1 MDNPNEAMQR
11 KHTVKSFDEDLGD
24 LTGLIV
30 QMGAHA
36 ERQIARAVKA
46 LIDRDDDL
54 AEDVIETDRAV
65 DDLEETVDQQA
76 IKMLATRQP
85 MAVDLRVISMSLKI
99 SNDLERI
106 ADYAKGIAK
115 RARRLSTTPQLKPF
129 VTIPR
134 MAGLTQA
141 MLKDVLDAFITRD
154 AEKAMEVWH
163 RDQTVDDEYDSLFR
177 ELVTFILEDPRT
189 TSTAIDLLFVAKN
202 IERIGDH
209 ATNIAEKIHYMVHG
223 TQINR
228 PNRRAEPRAAN
239 GEEAGS
245 LAS

>member
-1 MDNPNEAMQR
+1 MNNPTEAMQR
-11 KHTVKSFDEDLGD
+11 KHTVKSFDEDLAD

-36 ERQIARAVKA
+36 ERQIARAIKA
-46 LIDRDDDL
+46 LIERDDEL
-54 AEDVIETDRAV
+54 AEDVIHTDRAV

-76 IKMLATRQP
+76 IRMLATRQP
-85 MAVDLRVISMSLKI
+85 VAVDLRVISMALKI

-106 ADYAKGIAK
+106 GDYAKSIAK
-115 RARRLSTTPQLKPF
+115 RARRLSTNPQLKPF

-134 MAGLTQA
+134 MAELAQA

-154 AEKAMEVWH
+154 TEKAMDVWH
-163 RDQTVDDEYDSLFR
+163 RDQIVDDEYDSLFR

-189 TSTAIDLLFVAKN
+189 TSTAIDLLFIAKN

-209 ATNIAEKIHYMVHG
+209 TTNIAEKIHYMVHG

-228 PNRRAEPRAAN
+228 PSRKVEIETTGGAP
-239 GEEAGS
+239 AGN
-245 LAS
+245 LAP

>member
-1 MDNPNEAMQR
+1 MDNPSEAMQR
-11 KHTVKSFDEDLGD
+11 KHTVKSFDEDLAD
-24 LTGLIV
+24 LAGQIV
-30 QMGAHA
+30 QMGAYA
-36 ERQIARAVKA
+36 EQQIAQAIKA
-46 LIDRDDDL
+46 LVERDDNL
-54 AEDVIETDRAV
+54 AEEVIESDRAV
-65 DDLEETVDQQA
+65 DRLEEDIDQHA

-106 ADYAKGIAK
+106 SDYAKGIAK
-115 RARRLSTTPQLKPF
+115 RARRLSTAPQLKPF

-163 RDQTVDDEYDSLFR
+163 RDQAVDDEYDSLFR
-177 ELVTFILEDPRT
+177 ELITFIIEDPRN

-202 IERIGDH
+202 IERLGDH
-209 ATNIAEKIHYMVHG
+209 CTNIAEKIHYMVHG

-228 PNRRAEPRAAN
+228 PSRRGATGETAAD
-239 GEEAGS
+239 EAS
-245 LAS
+245 

>member
-1 MDNPNEAMQR
+1 MGNPVETTLK
-11 KHTVKSFDEDLGD
+11 KHIVKSYDEELADLAGQ
-24 LTGLIV
+24 IV

-36 ERQIARAVKA
+36 ERQIATATKA
-46 LIDRDDDL
+46 LVERDDEL
-54 AEDVIETDRAV
+54 ADQVIDADRAV
-65 DDLEETVDQQA
+65 DDLEEVIDQHA

-115 RARRLSTTPQLKPF
+115 RARRLSTNPQLKPL

-134 MAGLTQA
+134 MAELAQA

-154 AEKAMEVWH
+154 AEAAMEVWH
-163 RDQTVDDEYDSLFR
+163 RDQAIDDLYDSLFR

-189 TSTAIDLLFVAKN
+189 TSTAIDLLFIAKN
-202 IERIGDH
+202 LERIGDH
-209 ATNIAEKIHYMVHG
+209 TTNVAEKIHYMVHG

-228 PNRRAEPRAAN
+228 PRQNVGRDDQ
-239 GEEAGS
+239 
-245 LAS
+245 

>member
-1 MDNPNEAMQR
+1 MDTPVQTTLK
-11 KHTVKSFDEDLGD
+11 KHTVKSYDEELADLAGQ
-24 LTGLIV
+24 IV

-36 ERQIARAVKA
+36 ERQIARAIKA
-46 LIDRDDDL
+46 LVDRDDDL

-65 DDLEETVDQQA
+65 DDLEEAIDQHA
-76 IKMLATRQP
+76 IRMLATRQP

-115 RARRLSTTPQLKPF
+115 RARRLSTMPQLKPF

-134 MAGLTQA
+134 MGELTQA

-154 AEKAMEVWH
+154 SEKAMAVWH
-163 RDQTVDDEYDSLFR
+163 SDQAVDDLYDSLFR

-189 TSTAIDLLFVAKN
+189 TSTAIDLLFIAKN
-202 IERIGDH
+202 LERIGDH
-209 ATNIAEKIHYMVHG
+209 TTNIAEKIHYMVHG
-223 TQINR
+223 SQINR
-228 PNRRAEPRAAN
+228 PRDS
-239 GEEAGS
+239 GE
-245 LAS
+245 LDDQ

>member
-1 MDNPNEAMQR
+1 MDNPVETTLK
-11 KHTVKSFDEDLGD
+11 KHTVKSYDEELADLAGQ
-24 LTGLIV
+24 IV

-36 ERQIARAVKA
+36 ERQIALAIKA

-54 AEDVIETDRAV
+54 AERVIETDRAV
-65 DDLEETVDQQA
+65 DALEEVIDQNA

-115 RARRLSTTPQLKPF
+115 RARRLNTSPQLKPM
-129 VTIPR
+129 VTIPH
-134 MAGLTQA
+134 MGELTQA

-154 AEKAMEVWH
+154 SEKAMDVWH
-163 RDQTVDDEYDSLFR
+163 RDQAVDDLYDNLFR

-202 IERIGDH
+202 LERIGDH
-209 ATNIAEKIHYMVHG
+209 TTNIAEKIHYMVHG
-223 TQINR
+223 SQINR
-228 PNRRAEPRAAN
+228 PRDS
-239 GEEAGS
+239 GEFDDQ
-245 LAS
+245 

>member
-1 MDNPNEAMQR
+1 MDKPVETTLK
-11 KHTVKSFDEDLGD
+11 KHTVKAYDEDLAD
-24 LTGLIV
+24 LEGQIV

-36 ERQIARAVKA
+36 ERQIAFAVKA
-46 LIDRDDDL
+46 LTERDDDL
-54 AEDVIETDRAV
+54 AEEVIEADRAV
-65 DDLEETVDQQA
+65 DDLEEVVDQHA
-76 IKMLATRQP
+76 IRMLATRQP

-134 MAGLTQA
+134 MADLTQA

-154 AEKAMEVWH
+154 AEKAMQVWH
-163 RDQTVDDEYDSLFR
+163 RDHAVDDEYDSLFR

-189 TSTAIDLLFVAKN
+189 TSTAIDLLFIAKN

-223 TQINR
+223 SQINR
-228 PNRRAEPRAAN
+228 PNRKAMLLAGN
-239 GEEAGS
+239 GDQPGS

>member
-1 MDNPNEAMQR
+1 MENPTEAMQR
-11 KHTVKSFDEDLGD
+11 RHTVKSFDEELADLSGQ
-24 LTGLIV
+24 II
-30 QMGAHA
+30 QMGAYA
-36 ERQIARAVKA
+36 EQQIAHAMKA
-46 LIDRDDDL
+46 LVDRDEDAALQVIERDQMIDRF
-54 AEDVIETDRAV
+54 
-65 DDLEETVDQQA
+65 EETIDQHA

-115 RARRLSTTPQLKPF
+115 RARRLNTSPQIKPF

-134 MAGLTQA
+134 MVELTQA

-154 AEKAMEVWH
+154 AEKAMAVWH
-163 RDQTVDDEYDSLFR
+163 RDEAVDDLYDSLFR

-189 TSTAIDLLFVAKN
+189 TSTAIDLLFIAKN

-209 ATNIAEKIHYMVHG
+209 TTNIAEKIHYMVHG
-223 TQINR
+223 SQINR
-228 PNRRAEPRAAN
+228 PRES
-239 GEEAGS
+239 GE
-245 LAS
+245 LDDQ